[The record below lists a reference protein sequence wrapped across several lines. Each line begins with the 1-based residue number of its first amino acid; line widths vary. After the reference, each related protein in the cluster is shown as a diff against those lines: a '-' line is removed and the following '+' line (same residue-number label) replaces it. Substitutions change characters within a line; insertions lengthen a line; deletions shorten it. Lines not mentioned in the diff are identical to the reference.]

1 MKKMKVWIDPDWSPG
16 GIDWDLQSK
25 GMAKIYATQGMDTWI
40 SATLIIDRSP
50 QAKKAKRARKKPV
63 DK

>member
-1 MKKMKVWIDPDWSPG
+1 MKKVKVWIDPDWSPG

-25 GMAKIYATQGMDTWI
+25 GMAKIYARQGMDTWV

-50 QAKKAKRARKKPV
+50 QKKRKAKARKKV
-63 DK
+63 G

>member
-1 MKKMKVWIDPDWSPG
+1 MKKIKVWIDPDWSPG
-16 GIDWDLQSK
+16 GISWDLQSK
-25 GMAKIYATQGMDTWI
+25 GMAKIYAEQGMDSWV

-50 QAKKAKRARKKPV
+50 QVKKPKRAKPKSL